1 MDNSWRSIKKT
12 ADARKRGKL
21 QHKTEKS
28 GPGGKAKQ
36 ISPETFACS
45 YPSVHGLI
53 LVADVRQKVSASII
67 DALEDMCA
75 VRFFTLCTSSE
86 L

>member
-1 MDNSWRSIKKT
+1 MDNSWRSVKKT

-21 QHKTEKS
+21 QQKTHKS
-28 GPGGKAKQ
+28 RPWGRAKK
-36 ISPETFACS
+36 ISPETFACCYS
-45 YPSVHGLI
+45 SVHGLI
-53 LVADVRQKVSASII
+53 LVADVRQKVSASMI

-75 VRFFTLCTSSE
+75 VSLLTLCTSSE